1 MIWYNNSAF
10 IGNCCLL
17 YKLSVGGRGPEGAQ
31 ARIVREEGVVVRKSI
46 LFLFNGVA
54 VEERRGCYG
63 ECMTPAEVSH
73 LLLAL
78 SRSGHQVVPLN
89 VKSPYQVR
97 EFVHHGGPWD
107 LAFCIAEGFLA
118 LPSTLYDG
126 SGTPW
131 VRRIL
136 EESGVPTT
144 HSGAATME
152 ICRHKEETYRR
163 LAETGI
169 RTPAHFVL
177 RPEAAPLERQLLAIR
192 EMMHFPLF
200 VKPAGGGNSI
210 GITQQS
216 VVYQEAELETR
227 VREVVQE
234 LGEHP
239 VLVETYL
246 PGPEYTVG
254 VVGNQGP
261 MVLPVLG
268 FPPDTGVRTFQVK
281 KHTNLQELEVLQQ
294 RDPRFW
300 KLYKIAVDTFA
311 AVGARDLLRIDL
323 KEDAHGNPLVIDVN
337 GTPTLTATASLPY
350 MAQQRGLAYDDLME
364 LLLDTALARMDQ
376 EAQAATW

>member
-1 MIWYNNSAF
+1 M
-10 IGNCCLL
+10 
-17 YKLSVGGRGPEGAQ
+17 
-31 ARIVREEGVVVRKSI
+31 VVRKRI

-54 VEERRGCYG
+54 PEERCGHYG
-63 ECMTPAEVSH
+63 ECMTPAEVSRM
-73 LLLAL
+73 LLGLG
-78 SRSGHQVVPLN
+78 RSGHQVVPLN
-89 VKSPYQVR
+89 VRSPYQLR
-97 EFVHHGGPWD
+97 EFVPSSGSWD

-131 VRRIL
+131 VRHIL
-136 EESGVPTT
+136 EELGVPCT
-144 HSGAATME
+144 HSGAVTME
-152 ICRHKEETYRR
+152 VCRHKEETYRR

-169 RTPAHFVL
+169 RAPAHFIL

-210 GITQQS
+210 GITAQS
-216 VVYQEAELETR
+216 VVHGESELESR
-227 VREVVQE
+227 VREVLQQ

-246 PGPEYTVG
+246 PGQEYTVG
-254 VVGNQGP
+254 LVGNQEP
-261 MVLPVLG
+261 VVLPVLG
-268 FPPDTGVRTFQVK
+268 FPQGTGVRTFRVK
-281 KHTNLQELEVLQQ
+281 KHTRLEDLEVLQQ

-337 GTPTLTATASLPY
+337 GTPTLTDTASLPY
-350 MAQQRGLAYDDLME
+350 MARHRGLAYDDLMA
-364 LLLDTALARMDQ
+364 LLLETALARMEQ
-376 EAQAATW
+376 EAQAAAWQS